1 METEPS
7 TEDNDQAG
15 GPITDGGQSTADTDQ
30 FDTSELECNHCS
42 ETLGGETIEEYNRNL
57 ARHILD
63 EHQDVAS
70 ERALRYA
77 RAIVEN
83 RGLDATETVQS
94 GEADRDV

>member
-1 METEPS
+1 MPPS
-7 TEDNDQAG
+7 DDFGSDSIRADG
-15 GPITDGGQSTADTDQ
+15 GETDGQYADGTDQ

-42 ETLGGETIEEYNRNL
+42 ETLGGETIGEYNQNL

-83 RGLDATETVQS
+83 RGLDGTGTDRS
-94 GEADRDV
+94 GGGD